1 MEGAFGSTNVIAIM
15 VPVGDYERE
24 GMLARDLEAMAEVES
39 VTALSNV
46 EAMDGYVLTDR
57 LTPRQFA
64 ELTDLDIEAARLLY
78 SAYAVDQGSY
88 GQIVGGLDR
97 YGVPLIDMFLFVYDR
112 MEDGYV
118 TLDDDMTADIEDLHQ
133 QLSDAQLQL
142 KGENFSRLVVQLA
155 LPEET
160 PETFAFL
167 DVLHAAAAKY
177 YPEDVYVVGNTTSD
191 NVCCKRCIS
200 STSNTTY
207 SQLICGKMK

>member
-1 MEGAFGSTNVIAIM
+1 MPLCVWPDHPVNDSQIAQETVEGVLGSNNVIAIM

-24 GMLARDLEAMAEVES
+24 GVLARDLEAMAEVES

-64 ELTDLDIEAARLLY
+64 ELMDLDIEVARLLY
-78 SAYAVDQGSY
+78 SAYAVGQGSY

-118 TLDDDMTADIEDLHQ
+118 TQDDGMTADIEDLHQ

-155 LPEET
+155 LLEET

-167 DVLHAAAAKY
+167 DVLHAAAK
-177 YPEDVYVVGNTTSD
+177 
-191 NVCCKRCIS
+191 
-200 STSNTTY
+200 
-207 SQLICGKMK
+207 